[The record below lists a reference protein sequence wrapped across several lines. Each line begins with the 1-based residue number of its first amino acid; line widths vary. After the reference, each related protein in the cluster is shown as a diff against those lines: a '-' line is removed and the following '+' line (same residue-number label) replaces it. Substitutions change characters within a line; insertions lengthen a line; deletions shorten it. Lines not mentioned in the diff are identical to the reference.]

1 MIEHRW
7 RLLCTLQQAAQ
18 QNHHPLLQPHPMGE
32 AVFLVLELLTLLRIL
47 QLGRL
52 QVGQQLLLGS
62 ALLL

>member
-1 MIEHRW
+1 
-7 RLLCTLQQAAQ
+7 
-18 QNHHPLLQPHPMGE
+18 MGE